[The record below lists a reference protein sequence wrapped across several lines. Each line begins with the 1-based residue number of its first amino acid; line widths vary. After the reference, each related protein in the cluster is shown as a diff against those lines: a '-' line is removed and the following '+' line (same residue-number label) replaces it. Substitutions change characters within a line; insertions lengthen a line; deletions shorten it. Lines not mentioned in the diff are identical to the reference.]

1 MFPIWRVKA
10 RWVLIEIL
18 LALDII
24 VSTTGRSQLAF
35 QPPHSPPHFPHN
47 LPMDIDIDS
56 TSPSRDTL
64 PLRLATAAVGI
75 PLLALCVWLGGIPL
89 LAITAAAAFLG
100 IWELRVLLHQFGRV
114 LWPLSALIA
123 AAFLYS
129 GHTADMPP
137 TLIALTAIAGGSLG
151 AVLFTYRTGSWDGA
165 RSWTTTIG
173 ASIYPAAL
181 LATGLA
187 LRESTD
193 GLAWLTYAILGTF
206 ASDTAAYATGRLIG
220 RHKLSP
226 SMSPG
231 KTWEGAAGAVIG
243 AAAISAAF
251 AVIVQLD
258 GLPLINA
265 ILLGAGL
272 SILGQMGDLAESWLK
287 RQAGSKDS
295 GQLLPGHGGI
305 LDRLD
310 SLLPILP
317 AVFLYVTVIT
327 TME

>member
-1 MFPIWRVKA
+1 MDMDNA
-10 RWVLIEIL
+10 
-18 LALDII
+18 
-24 VSTTGRSQLAF
+24 ST
-35 QPPHSPPHFPHN
+35 P
-47 LPMDIDIDS
+47 
-56 TSPSRDTL
+56 PSRDTL

-89 LAITAAAAFLG
+89 LAITAAAAFLA

-114 LWPLSALIA
+114 LWPLSALFA

-129 GHTADMPP
+129 GHTADMSP
-137 TLIALTAIAGGSLG
+137 TLIALTVIAGGSLG
-151 AVLFTYRTGSWDGA
+151 ALLFTYRTGSRDGA
-165 RSWTTTIG
+165 RSWTTTVG
-173 ASIYPAAL
+173 ASLYPAAL

-193 GLAWLTYAILGTF
+193 GLAWLSYAILVTF
-206 ASDTAAYATGRLIG
+206 ASDTAAYAAGRLIG

-226 SMSPG
+226 SISPG
-231 KTWEGAAGAVIG
+231 KTWEGAAGAVVG
-243 AAAISAAF
+243 AMIASAAF
-251 AVIVQLD
+251 AVIVEID
-258 GLPLINA
+258 GLPVINA
-265 ILLGAGL
+265 ILLGAAL
-272 SILGQMGDLAESWLK
+272 SVLGQIGDLAESWLK
-287 RQAGSKDS
+287 RKAGAKDS
-295 GQLLPGHGGI
+295 GAFLPGHGGI

>member
-1 MFPIWRVKA
+1 M
-10 RWVLIEIL
+10 
-18 LALDII
+18 
-24 VSTTGRSQLAF
+24 
-35 QPPHSPPHFPHN
+35 PPHSPIIST
-47 LPMDIDIDS
+47 MDMDNAS
-56 TSPSRDTL
+56 TPPSRDTL

-89 LAITAAAAFLG
+89 LAITAAAAFLA

-137 TLIALTAIAGGSLG
+137 TLIALTVIAGGSLG

-187 LRESTD
+187 LRESTE
-193 GLAWLTYAILGTF
+193 GLAWLTYAILITF
-206 ASDTAAYATGRLIG
+206 SSDTAAYAAGRLIG

-226 SMSPG
+226 SISPG
-231 KTWEGAAGAVIG
+231 KTWEGAAGAVVG
-243 AAAISAAF
+243 AMIASAAF
-251 AVIVQLD
+251 AVILEID
-258 GLPLINA
+258 GLPVINA
-265 ILLGAGL
+265 ILLGVAL
-272 SILGQMGDLAESWLK
+272 SVLGQIGDLAESWLK
-287 RQAGSKDS
+287 RKAGAKDS
-295 GQLLPGHGGI
+295 GAFLPGHGGI

-327 TME
+327 IME

>member
-1 MFPIWRVKA
+1 MDMDNI
-10 RWVLIEIL
+10 
-18 LALDII
+18 
-24 VSTTGRSQLAF
+24 ST
-35 QPPHSPPHFPHN
+35 PPAK
-47 LPMDIDIDS
+47 
-56 TSPSRDTL
+56 DTL

-75 PLLALCVWLGGIPL
+75 PLLALCVWLGSIPL
-89 LAITAAAAFLG
+89 LAITAAATFLG

-114 LWPLSALIA
+114 LWPLSALAA

-129 GHTADMPP
+129 GHTADMSPS
-137 TLIALTAIAGGSLG
+137 LIALTVIAGGSLG
-151 AVLFTYRTGSWDGA
+151 AALFTYRTGSWDGA
-165 RSWTTTIG
+165 RSWTTTVG

-187 LRESTD
+187 LRESAD
-193 GLAWLTYAILGTF
+193 GLAWLTYAILVTF

-220 RHKLSP
+220 RHRLAPSISP
-226 SMSPG
+226 S
-231 KTWEGAAGAVIG
+231 KTWEGAAGAVVG
-243 AAAISAAF
+243 AAALSAAF
-251 AVIVQLD
+251 AVIVEID
-258 GLPLINA
+258 GLPIVNA
-265 ILLGAGL
+265 ILLGAAL
-272 SILGQMGDLAESWLK
+272 SILGQIGDLAESWLK
-287 RQAGSKDS
+287 RQADAKDS

>member
-1 MFPIWRVKA
+1 
-10 RWVLIEIL
+10 
-18 LALDII
+18 
-24 VSTTGRSQLAF
+24 
-35 QPPHSPPHFPHN
+35 
-47 LPMDIDIDS
+47 MDIDNAS
-56 TSPSRDTL
+56 TPPSRDTL

-137 TLIALTAIAGGSLG
+137 TLIALTVIAGGSLG
-151 AVLFTYRTGSWDGA
+151 ALLFTYRTGSRDGA
-165 RSWTTTIG
+165 RSWTTTVG
-173 ASIYPAAL
+173 ASLYPAAF

-187 LRESTD
+187 LRDSTD
-193 GLAWLTYAILGTF
+193 GLAWLSYAILIAF
-206 ASDTAAYATGRLIG
+206 ASDTAAYAAGRLIG

-226 SMSPG
+226 SISPG
-231 KTWEGAAGAVIG
+231 KTWEGAAGAVVG
-243 AAAISAAF
+243 ARISAAF
-251 AVIVQLD
+251 AVIVEID
-258 GLPLINA
+258 GLPVINA
-265 ILLGAGL
+265 ILLGAAL
-272 SILGQMGDLAESWLK
+272 SILGQIGDLAESWLK
-287 RQAGSKDS
+287 RKAGAKDS
-295 GQLLPGHGGI
+295 GAFLPGHGGI

-317 AVFLYVTVIT
+317 AVFLYVTIVT

>member
-1 MFPIWRVKA
+1 M
-10 RWVLIEIL
+10 
-18 LALDII
+18 
-24 VSTTGRSQLAF
+24 
-35 QPPHSPPHFPHN
+35 PPPLPHN
-47 LPMDIDIDS
+47 LPMDNDS
-56 TSPSRDTL
+56 TSRTRDTL

-75 PLLALCVWLGGIPL
+75 PLLALCVWLGSIPL
-89 LAITAAAAFLG
+89 LAITAAATFLG
-100 IWELRVLLHQFGRV
+100 IWELRVLLHPLGRV

-129 GHTADMPP
+129 GHTADISP
-137 TLIALTAIAGGSLG
+137 TLIALTVIGGGSLG

-187 LRESTD
+187 LRESAD
-193 GLAWLTYAILGTF
+193 GLAWLTYAILITF
-206 ASDTAAYATGRLIG
+206 ASDTAAYATGSLIG

-226 SMSPG
+226 SISPG

-258 GLPLINA
+258 GLPVSQRHPPRSRDSPSWAKSA
-265 ILLGAGL
+265 ILQSPGSSGRRAQRTPARCSPDTAASSTV
-272 SILGQMGDLAESWLK
+272 SIPCSQSSPPFSYMSP
-287 RQAGSKDS
+287 S
-295 GQLLPGHGGI
+295 
-305 LDRLD
+305 
-310 SLLPILP
+310 
-317 AVFLYVTVIT
+317 IT